1 MLGPVTWRVTGSQNF
16 WMDTKPRR
24 GSWLAPLMSA
34 LCANWFKP
42 IHSRIGTV
50 KCPCT
55 RTYTVP
61 FSIPVPWVVCCRK
74 GIVFCTCALYWIL
87 VPSGR
92 KAVVPAGG
100 MGVAGPNTG
109 KTASGPNYPPWASNP
124 DSISQPHAITVFLS
138 WRFYCILRQ
147 DAARV
152 LLLGHHA
159 ASDHRAWS
167 GLLHIGWGQKSLSNQ
182 SWLRSWQLLWSMLLS
197 LSLSC
202 LSFFTI

>member
-1 MLGPVTWRVTGSQNF
+1 MLQERH
-16 WMDTKPRR
+16 
-24 GSWLAPLMSA
+24 
-34 LCANWFKP
+34 C
-42 IHSRIGTV
+42 I
-50 KCPCT
+50 
-55 RTYTVP
+55 
-61 FSIPVPWVVCCRK
+61 
-74 GIVFCTCALYWIL
+74 LYMCSVLGGKIL

-167 GLLHIGWGQKSLSNQ
+167 GLLHIGWGQKKPLKLVLVNVVAMDNQ
-182 SWLRSWQLLWSMLLS
+182 LVGWNKLIVLCTQTKTISQQISQQTKHGSSWKSSALYRPFPS
-197 LSLSC
+197 
-202 LSFFTI
+202 TIV

>member
-1 MLGPVTWRVTGSQNF
+1 MQERHCILYMCSVLGG
-16 WMDTKPRR
+16 K
-24 GSWLAPLMSA
+24 
-34 LCANWFKP
+34 
-42 IHSRIGTV
+42 
-50 KCPCT
+50 
-55 RTYTVP
+55 
-61 FSIPVPWVVCCRK
+61 
-74 GIVFCTCALYWIL
+74 IL

-167 GLLHIGWGQKSLSNQ
+167 GLLHIG
-182 SWLRSWQLLWSMLLS
+182 
-197 LSLSC
+197 
-202 LSFFTI
+202 